1 MQALYDHLLEIANVQ
16 VRSVATIGGNL
27 MITRQN
33 AATANPFPSDLF
45 MVLATLGAQVE
56 LIPSDPSK
64 GPEAGPILKL
74 PDFDSMPG
82 GYVLVWVQL
91 PLTRES
97 EYVKTYKVARRTQN
111 SHAIVNAGFR
121 VHFDANDKIDDASVV
136 LGGIAGMPL
145 VVDVSSLIG
154 QPWTWPTWQLLEEAV
169 TAAAKAG
176 IVPMP
181 DGVSD
186 QYRLDLAVN
195 LALKFFVWLALQV
208 NPTVVQPTWASAGED
223 YVRPV
228 SSGQTYLTSYP
239 DEWPVGEAI
248 PSLSSDIQ
256 TTGEALYT
264 QDLPVS
270 ATTLEAAYV
279 YSQQL
284 FANFAYAFGG
294 VSALL
299 AAVQKLFPGV
309 YDFVTAADV
318 PGQNVIG
325 LGRRPRLR
333 SRHRHRIR
341 RSNRARSGGLQ
352 ANGGGR
358 RRLDPQ
364 NGITYTGPDPCD
376 DDDRRG
382 ACAAGQRGH
391 LRGCAAT
398 GLVVHA
404 YRQHRPSRQR
414 HGLASNPRQD
424 RSRLRHRHAG
434 YGRPIPL
441 LPRDADRDRR
451 AG

>member
-1 MQALYDHLLEIANVQ
+1 M
-16 VRSVATIGGNL
+16 
-27 MITRQN
+27 
-33 AATANPFPSDLF
+33 
-45 MVLATLGAQVE
+45 
-56 LIPSDPSK
+56 
-64 GPEAGPILKL
+64 
-74 PDFDSMPG
+74 
-82 GYVLVWVQL
+82 LVWVQL

-121 VHFDANDKIDDASVV
+121 VDFDANDKIDDASVV

-145 VVDVSSLIG
+145 AVDVSSLIG

-195 LALKFFVWLALQV
+195 LALKFFVWARITSKPDGRPADLGV
-208 NPTVVQPTWASAGED
+208 GRHRD

-239 DEWPVGEAI
+239 DEWPVGESI

-284 FANFAYAFGG
+284 YANFAYEFGG
-294 VSALL
+294 VSGLL

-309 YDFVTAADV
+309 YDFVTVADV

-325 LGRRPRLR
+325 LGNDDPVFAAGTVTATASQSGSSCATPGERRRTPPPGSSRTGSPIRPR
-333 SRHRHRIR
+333 
-341 RSNRARSGGLQ
+341 
-352 ANGGGR
+352 
-358 RRLDPQ
+358 P
-364 NGITYTGPDPCD
+364 P
-376 DDDRRG
+376 
-382 ACAAGQRGH
+382 
-391 LRGCAAT
+391 
-398 GLVVHA
+398 
-404 YRQHRPSRQR
+404 
-414 HGLASNPRQD
+414 
-424 RSRLRHRHAG
+424 
-434 YGRPIPL
+434 
-441 LPRDADRDRR
+441 
-451 AG
+451 